1 MTIRRIA
8 IVVYRSP
15 RPCGCGAPSGDE
27 VKGRRRCSVQRA
39 GHEPSL
45 GVLAAESAVN
55 GGEHVYEPPP
65 LDSIASKF
73 VLDASN
79 VMQFVATRAGCEH
92 RPEDIRLLVQ
102 QCDLAMEFVMKVLRL
117 AAISVKRRY
126 SLASVRTTAH
136 QTTLTPSVSVLR
148 IN

>member
-1 MTIRRIA
+1 M
-8 IVVYRSP
+8 
-15 RPCGCGAPSGDE
+15 
-27 VKGRRRCSVQRA
+27 QRA

-79 VMQFVATRAGCEH
+79 VMQFVATRAGCE
-92 RPEDIRLLVQ
+92 RRLEDICLLVQ
-102 QCDLAMEFVMKVLRL
+102 QRDLAMEFVMKVLRL
-117 AAISVKRRY
+117 TAISVECRY
-126 SLASVRTTAH
+126 RLDSARTTAH
-136 QTTLTPSVSVLR
+136 QTTLTPRFSLIR
-148 IN
+148 NN